1 LTVKIGELLE
11 LFVMVIVMGIVVI
24 FAVEEVEAQL
34 MPEINWK
41 KKN

>member
-1 LTVKIGELLE
+1 MVKFGELLE

-24 FAVEEVEAQL
+24 FVVEEVEAQL

-41 KKN
+41 KKD